1 MISNLLHNWTVHQMV
16 LMLSRAPALV
26 LFSQRVFTFSTSG
39 LTYALSGK
47 HFDLSIRFKSNT
59 LRDGTR
65 VVTANLAFFVL
76 PFLPTLE

>member
-1 MISNLLHNWTVHQMV
+1 MVSNLLHNWTVHQMV
-16 LMLSRAPALV
+16 LMLSRPL
-26 LFSQRVFTFSTSG
+26 LSFSLAKEFLHFLQVVSHN
-39 LTYALSGK
+39 ALSGK